1 MRTTL
6 TLDDDV
12 AMQLKQKASQSG
24 RSFKETVNDILR
36 LGLLANTPA
45 SDTVVPTPRPMGR
58 PLIDLTQA
66 LSLVAQFDDAKFG
79 EPHSAR

>member
-24 RSFKETVNDILR
+24 RSFKEIVNDVLR

-45 SDTVVPTPRPMGR
+45 SDTVVPQPRSMGR

-66 LSLVAQFDDAKFG
+66 LSLVAQLDDAKFG
-79 EPHSAR
+79 ETRSAQ